1 MTNEDDA
8 FPRQGVASGVATHP
22 QGRPG
27 RSSSAAP
34 KLSLWPVV
42 TNKAESHDE
51 LPTYSVLEVSK
62 SVPQQGGTEHEKIMF
77 DFGDDGADASSG

>member
-1 MTNEDDA
+1 MMTE
-8 FPRQGVASGVATHP
+8 SGVATHP

-42 TNKAESHDE
+42 TNKPESHDE
-51 LPTYSVLEVSK
+51 VPTYSVLEVLK
-62 SVPQQGGTEHEKIMF
+62 SVPHGGTKHEKIMF
-77 DFGDDGADASSG
+77 DFGDGGADASSG